1 MKIILFFLLSS
12 TFLFAQEKNDTINSE
27 IKANILKSYY
37 QMNVVV
43 KNENSFVELQNE
55 LQTRGKIY
63 SKEQYKIS
71 IGESVNKLI
80 GSFVQEYVKK

>member
-55 LQTRGKIY
+55 LQTRGKIFR
-63 SKEQYKIS
+63 KEQYKIS

>member
-55 LQTRGKIY
+55 LQARGKIY

>member
-1 MKIILFFLLSS
+1 MKFLIYLLFP

-37 QMNVVV
+37 QMNAVV

-55 LQTRGKIY
+55 LQTRGKIFR
-63 SKEQYKIS
+63 KEQYKIS

>member
-37 QMNVVV
+37 QMNAVV

-55 LQTRGKIY
+55 LQTRGKIFR
-63 SKEQYKIS
+63 KEQYKIS